1 MNYSPLGY
9 ASSPSLNYV
18 GDKETVSAAA
28 IMSVENKGVS
38 IINEQDQHRRRLGRR
53 DAREWSETWF
63 QRADLLDELG
73 EGLKD

>member
-28 IMSVENKGVS
+28 IMSVENEGVS
-38 IINEQDQHRRRLGRR
+38 IINEQDQHGRRLGRR
-53 DAREWSETWF
+53 DAREWSETWSR
-63 QRADLLDELG
+63 RADLLDELG